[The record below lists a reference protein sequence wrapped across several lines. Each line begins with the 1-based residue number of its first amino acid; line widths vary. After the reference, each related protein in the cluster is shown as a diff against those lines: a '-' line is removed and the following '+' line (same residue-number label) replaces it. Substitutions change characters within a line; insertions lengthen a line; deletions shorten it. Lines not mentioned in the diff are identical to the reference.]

1 MCIKKEENGGKRTE
15 ERERQKLSLIYTD
28 CSYTFFIKSV
38 QDNTYK
44 YINLQSSFPVAVS
57 KI

>member
-1 MCIKKEENGGKRTE
+1 MEK
-15 ERERQKLSLIYTD
+15 RERQKLSLIYTD
-28 CSYTFFIKSV
+28 CSYTSFIKSV
-38 QDNTYK
+38 SDNTYK